1 MKKLFAGKLFDVVE
15 EDGYEI
21 VDHPGSVAILP
32 VDRAGRVVLVRQNRA
47 PVRAS
52 LVELPAGTLEQGEE
66 PEITAKRELR
76 EETGLHGGSWRQ
88 LGRFWTTPGFVRE
101 EMHLYLAE
109 ELEEGRPE
117 LEDDEDIELLRWTRE
132 DVETRLGEIEDAKT
146 LAGLLFY
153 LRECRSP

>member
-1 MKKLFAGKLFDVVE
+1 MNKLFEGKLFDVVE

-32 VDRAGRVVLVRQNRA
+32 VDRAGRIVLVRQNRA
-47 PVRAS
+47 AARTS

-66 PEITAKRELR
+66 PATTARRELR
-76 EETGLHGGSWRQ
+76 EETGLHGGSWRR

-132 DVETRLGEIEDAKT
+132 DVTTRLGEIEDAKT
-146 LAGLLFY
+146 LAGLLLY
-153 LRECRSP
+153 LRECRSQ